1 MRGMSELPP
10 PTASTPGPEGQEAL
24 VVRVDSRQC
33 DIRLD
38 DGDMAPA
45 LLRGKLFENRGRD
58 KHPVAVGDRVRLARD
73 SAEEGWAIEEVLP
86 RRNAFGRRVAG
97 EDYDLRQVLAT
108 NVDQV
113 VVVNSLGLP
122 PFSSIVA
129 DRILATC
136 SFAGIPSVMVLNK
149 IDKAKRRK
157 LEKIVTSYANA
168 ESPVIQTSAIE
179 GDGVEELR
187 ECLVGKTS
195 VLYGLSGAGKS
206 TLMNAL
212 DQSLQLETR
221 EVSASLSSG
230 RHTTTFS
237 RWYPLQ
243 AGGAVIDTPGVRKF
257 RPFGIPPHELRL
269 HFPELRKR
277 GAECHFPACMHRGE
291 PDCAVEAALAEDLIP
306 ASRYRSYLE
315 LLTELEEV
323 YGGTGSNEPKS
334 GPDHKTRR

>member
-1 MRGMSELPP
+1 MRGMTEAPP
-10 PTASTPGPEGQEAL
+10 PTPAASGPEGQEAL

-38 DGDMAPA
+38 DGTFAPA
-45 LLRGKLFENRGRD
+45 RLRGKLFEDRGRD
-58 KHPVAVGDRVRLARD
+58 KHPVAVGDRVRLSRD
-73 SAEEGWAIEEVLP
+73 SEEEGWAIEEVLP

-113 VVVNSLGLP
+113 VIVNSLGLP

-136 SFAGIPSVMVLNK
+136 SFAGIPAVVVLNK

-157 LEKIVTSYANA
+157 LAKIVASYENA
-168 ESPVIQTSAIE
+168 EAPVIQSSAIE
-179 GDGVEELR
+179 GDGVEDLR
-187 ECLVGKTS
+187 QVLQGKTS

-212 DQSLQLETR
+212 DSTLQLETR

-243 AGGAVIDTPGVRKF
+243 GGGAVIDTPGVRKF

-269 HFPELRKR
+269 HFPELRELGK
-277 GAECHFPACMHRGE
+277 ECHFPACMHRGE
-291 PDCAVEAALAEDLIP
+291 PGCAVKAALAEERLP

-315 LLTELEEV
+315 LLAELEEV
-323 YGGTGSNEPKS
+323 YGGTGSTEPKS